1 MMFIIYQHSETF
13 LSVNSP
19 YGMTSKTN
27 IRITKE
33 IRNFMLNQDVDTTT
47 KARVT
52 NEYDSRKRI
61 LHDKISIFNSRAPL
75 FLCFPK
81 YFSKLFHAF
90 CGFTTT
96 LQTLQKTTMWLLI
109 SSQVLVS
116 EERLGKVEAM
126 WCFLDACKCCWSCYR
141 PLAI

>member
-1 MMFIIYQHSETF
+1 MMFLIYRHSKTF
-13 LSVNSP
+13 LSVNFP
-19 YGMTSKTN
+19 YGMTSTTN

-75 FLCFPK
+75 FYAFQNI
-81 YFSKLFHAF
+81 FQNHFMHFVVSQQHDKLYKKQP
-90 CGFTTT
+90 C
-96 LQTLQKTTMWLLI
+96 
-109 SSQVLVS
+109 
-116 EERLGKVEAM
+116 
-126 WCFLDACKCCWSCYR
+126 DY
-141 PLAI
+141 